1 MPKPTKQDA
10 DVLLKLVELAGS
22 PRSQEARNWFLKSF
36 DSSNYEEFKTKYPEG
51 SVEYSHVTTLLGFY
65 ETVGVLVTHGLLNE
79 DLCFDLN
86 FGLSPLWKKLGPIVK
101 GWQKATSPA
110 LWENAVWLAE
120 RSEAWAKSTWTPG
133 LTWKM
138 NR

>member
-1 MPKPTKQDA
+1 MNKPTNQDA

-22 PRSQEARNWFLKSF
+22 PRSQEARDWLMKDF
-36 DSSNYEEFKTKYPEG
+36 DAANYEEFKTKYPEG
-51 SVEYSHVTTLLGFY
+51 SVEYNHVTTLLGFY
-65 ETVGVLVTHGLLNE
+65 ETVGVLVTHALLNE
-79 DLCFDLN
+79 DLFFDLN
-86 FGLSPLWKKLGPIVK
+86 FGLTPTWKKLGPIVT

-120 RSEAWAKSTWTPG
+120 RNETWAKNTWKPG

-138 NR
+138 NK